1 MVKKKVASDARTSK
15 AKTKSGPS
23 TNSEA
28 QTQAQGPTARR
39 LALLANG
46 YLPVPVVGKQSFLDD
61 LATITPT
68 EAMIRDWEHARAEQ
82 GTGVLTRTT
91 PAIDIDILDEATAE
105 AIEDF
110 TRDYFKGGRLMR
122 RIGQA
127 PKRAFLFR
135 TAAPFA
141 KLQALFTAPDG
152 SDHKI
157 RILGNGQMLTV
168 DAIHPVT
175 QQPYTWA
182 GGAPWEVPAAEL
194 LELTGEKARAWLDAV
209 TDLLVARGWQRNGKS
224 AALSYATERDWYV
237 FPTPPG
243 RKEITQGC

>member
-1 MVKKKVASDARTSK
+1 
-15 AKTKSGPS
+15 
-23 TNSEA
+23 
-28 QTQAQGPTARR
+28 
-39 LALLANG
+39 
-46 YLPVPVVGKQSFLDD
+46 
-61 LATITPT
+61 
-68 EAMIRDWEHARAEQ
+68 
-82 GTGVLTRTT
+82 
-91 PAIDIDILDEATAE
+91 
-105 AIEDF
+105 
-110 TRDYFKGGRLMR
+110 MR

-194 LELTGEKARAWLDAV
+194 PELTGEKARAWLDAV